1 MTKKIISLV
10 LALIV
15 VASMGAI
22 AFTASAASQKIYFE
36 VPSNWNNYTNIFC
49 HVWVYNGDP
58 LANWQSKKEKCT
70 LESDGRYSYDL
81 SKVGGIDS
89 STTYCVIFSADT
101 GAQTYATLM
110 GTACLGDTLYCD
122 GTIYET
128 PVESALS
135 AFWKN
140 QSRSSYGPVMYVTS
154 MGNIVGTC
162 LAPGET
168 AEGLFNK
175 FLTTNL
181 ETARTYSGKQD
192 QQIIDDLADGLR
204 IDSDDIVC
212 ELIKESGVADI
223 AWIGAEGQNP
233 YEVIPTEPTPG
244 EPNVLFFG
252 DANLDGK
259 VNVKDATQIQKC
271 IAGIIAFGTNEKT
284 CADVNGDGEINVK
297 DATYIQKWVA
307 QAIVDENLGQPIEV
321 ANFI

>member
-22 AFTASAASQKIYFE
+22 AFTASAASQTIYFE
-36 VPSNWNNYTNIFC
+36 VPSNWENYKNIFC
-49 HVWVYNGDP
+49 HVWVYNGDA
-58 LANWQSKKEKCT
+58 LANWQSNKEKCT

-168 AEGLFNK
+168 AEGLFNT
-175 FLTTNL
+175 FLTSNL
-181 ETARTYSGKQD
+181 ENARTYSGKQD
-192 QQIIDDLADGLR
+192 QQIIDDMANSLGLSQKKV
-204 IDSDDIVC
+204 D
-212 ELIKESGVADI
+212 ELIKASGVTVDWKMEESKAPEVDKPINPATSATGQETTVVVI
-223 AWIGAEGQNP
+223 AIAMMVAAAG
-233 YEVIPTEPTPG
+233 VI
-244 EPNVLFFG
+244 FF
-252 DANLDGK
+252 ARKK
-259 VNVKDATQIQKC
+259 VSA
-271 IAGIIAFGTNEKT
+271 
-284 CADVNGDGEINVK
+284 
-297 DATYIQKWVA
+297 
-307 QAIVDENLGQPIEV
+307 
-321 ANFI
+321 